1 MHRWIFNQKQLYKN
15 KEDRLH
21 RFLKDKCQ
29 QQKESSHSLYMQ
41 EFVFVRVIRS
51 NYYALTRLY
60 YYIKKEE
67 LVVIKTLLPGNK
79 YLIER
84 EIENYRNMD
93 HPFIPRYYGT
103 IEGESNKSFV
113 IEFINGHPLSDISK
127 MKMKMK
133 DEEKLIIIFDLLCIF
148 SYLKL
153 KKYIYRD

>member
-1 MHRWIFNQKQLYKN
+1 
-15 KEDRLH
+15 
-21 RFLKDKCQ
+21 
-29 QQKESSHSLYMQ
+29 MQ

-51 NYYALTRLY
+51 NYCALTRLY

-127 MKMKMK
+127 KKMKMK